1 MATGEHSTEPL
12 RVLVSGASGLIG
24 RALAESLESGGHRV
38 VRLVRRPPASAAEIA
53 WDPAAGQLD
62 ADGLDGFD
70 AVIHLSGENIGA
82 GRWTAARRQRIR
94 DSRVASTA
102 LLCGALASLRRPP
115 AVLVCASAIGYY
127 GTGDGPADEAAP
139 AGIGFLSEVTA
150 AWEQAAEPARAAG
163 IRVAH
168 ARLGPVLSKE
178 AGMLKRLLPIFRLGA
193 GGVVGSGRQVMSWI
207 GLADAVG
214 AFGFLMTCDRAHG
227 PVNLVAPEPATNREF
242 TRTLAAVVRRP
253 AFAPA
258 PGIAIRLLFGEM
270 GDQLILKGKAVVPA
284 RLTELGFRWQ
294 HPTLEGALRREL
306 DLPAG

>member
-1 MATGEHSTEPL
+1 MGRRRAA
-12 RVLVSGASGLIG
+12 AS
-24 RALAESLESGGHRV
+24 EV
-38 VRLVRRPPASAAEIA
+38 A

-62 ADGLDGFD
+62 ADRLEGLD

-102 LLCGALASLRRPP
+102 LLCGTLASLRRPP

-127 GTGDGPADEAAP
+127 GSGDGPADEAAP
-139 AGIGFLSEVTA
+139 AGIGFLSEVTS

-253 AFAPA
+253 AFAPV

-270 GDQLILKGKAVVPA
+270 GDQLILRGKAVVPA

>member
-1 MATGEHSTEPL
+1 MLIT
-12 RVLVSGASGLIG
+12 GASGLIG

-62 ADGLDGFD
+62 ADGLEGFD

-94 DSRVASTA
+94 DSRAASTA

-115 AVLVCASAIGYY
+115 AVLVSASAIGYY
-127 GTGDGPADEAAP
+127 GNGAGPADEAAP
-139 AGIGFLSEVTA
+139 AGTGFLSEVTA
-150 AWEQAAEPARAAG
+150 AWEQAADPARAAG

-214 AFGFLMTCDRAHG
+214 ALHFLATCDRAHG
-227 PVNLVAPEPATNREF
+227 PFNLVAPAPATNREF
-242 TRTLAAVVRRP
+242 TRTLAAVLRRP
-253 AFAPA
+253 AFAPV
-258 PGIAIRLLFGEM
+258 PGIAILLLFGEM

-284 RLTELGFRWQ
+284 RLTELGFRWLE
-294 HPTLEGALRREL
+294 PTLEGALRREL